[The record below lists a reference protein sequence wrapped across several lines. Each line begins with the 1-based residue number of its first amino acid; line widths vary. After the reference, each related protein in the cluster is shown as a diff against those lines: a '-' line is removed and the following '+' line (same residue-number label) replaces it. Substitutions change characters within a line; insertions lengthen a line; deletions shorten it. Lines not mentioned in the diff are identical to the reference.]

1 MSVISSLPSLV
12 DTKAAFNSFHH
23 DWRHLLI
30 YELLFFL
37 YKLTHNLN
45 RCTDYTFC
53 GHHFLS
59 QFVMNEAIF
68 LALAQ
73 FESCLQSSDWLIFD
87 WLFLQLGKQ
96 LSVDTRPDLYVS
108 LKISEMWAVIHK
120 SETRLPDLG

>member
-1 MSVISSLPSLV
+1 
-12 DTKAAFNSFHH
+12 
-23 DWRHLLI
+23 
-30 YELLFFL
+30 
-37 YKLTHNLN
+37 
-45 RCTDYTFC
+45 
-53 GHHFLS
+53 
-59 QFVMNEAIF
+59 MNEAIF